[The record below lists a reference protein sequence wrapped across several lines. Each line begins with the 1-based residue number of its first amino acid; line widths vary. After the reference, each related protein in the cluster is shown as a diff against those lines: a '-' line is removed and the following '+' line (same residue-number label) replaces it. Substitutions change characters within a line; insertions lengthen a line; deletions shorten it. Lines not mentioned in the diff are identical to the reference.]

1 VAQGR
6 AHFPEHYTIIAP
18 DLRGY
23 GDSGKPPGRADHV
36 NYSKRAMAQDMM
48 EVMASLSF
56 NRFAMLRA
64 PPRSTSA
71 CDTGYH

>member
-1 VAQGR
+1 MAQGR

-18 DLRGY
+18 DLRAM
-23 GDSGKPPGRADHV
+23 DSGKPPGRADHV

-64 PPRSTSA
+64 PPRPTSP